1 MQWYYVLNGQRLGP
15 IADDVFREH
24 VQTGVIKADTLV
36 WREGMAEW
44 QPYGAVSSP
53 LTVAPHVNSTGPDH
67 GPGSHFEYAHFGRRL
82 VAKVIDII
90 ILSMIGTA
98 VNLALGAV
106 LYGSIAGFGSSG
118 SQVSMTML
126 ILFQVMSTLVNVGL
140 GLIYSV
146 YFVRQYSAT
155 PGKMVL
161 GLKLFRA
168 DGSPLSVGRI
178 IGRFFAEWLSGMI
191 LLIGYIMAAFD
202 DESRT
207 LHDRICETRVMKSP

>member
-1 MQWYYVLNGQRLGP
+1 MPPPVTPTSLNP
-15 IADDVFREH
+15 
-24 VQTGVIKADTLV
+24 
-36 WREGMAEW
+36 
-44 QPYGAVSSP
+44 
-53 LTVAPHVNSTGPDH
+53 APAI
-67 GPGSHFEYAHFGRRL
+67 HFAYAHFGRRL